1 MNKKIISAVL
11 AGACAVSAMST
22 SAFAATAATN
32 KQVTAIS
39 QVKLSATAAVA
50 SPVLNVSVPTAVAAV
65 INPYGVS
72 VTTKDGNVYD
82 KGVSSVVYT
91 IINQT
96 ESSGIQVTA
105 IPTLTVN
112 TVADAA
118 DKNITHNAITI
129 ATADQATAAKGW
141 KGNEATKS
149 AFVWLDVAENATTAT
164 YTEYVA
170 ADGSTPASGNATS
183 KTDTKGNKTWTV
195 QLAQLATS
203 LEAEAAFKASTKPA
217 ETPGDI
223 LFVDVTS
230 LKVVDTETTTTKD
243 DGKTYYKTQ
252 ANNEAP
258 AAAVLA
264 KLPAAPAATADAN
277 GGFTYTQFQFSGY
290 VGGQATLWTTADKI
304 TLNVVLDIVPAN
316 VEA

>member
-39 QVKLSATAAVA
+39 QVKLAATAGVA
-50 SPVLNVSVPTAVAAV
+50 SPVLNVSVPTAIAAV
-65 INPYGVS
+65 INPYGVA

-112 TVADAA
+112 TVKDAA
-118 DKNITHNAITI
+118 DANLTHNAITI

-141 KGNEATKS
+141 KGNEDTKQ

-170 ADGSTPASGNATS
+170 ADGSTPASGNAIS
-183 KTDTKGNKTWTV
+183 KTDTKGVKTWTV
-195 QLAQLATS
+195 QLAQLASS

-223 LFVDVTS
+223 LFVDVTAN
-230 LKVVDTETTTTKD
+230 KVKD
-243 DGKTYYKTQ
+243 DDNSTDTKTVYKSV
-252 ANNEAP
+252 ANNAAP

-264 KLPAAPAATADAN
+264 KLPAAPAAAADNN
-277 GGFTYTQFQFSGY
+277 GGFTYTQFQVSGY